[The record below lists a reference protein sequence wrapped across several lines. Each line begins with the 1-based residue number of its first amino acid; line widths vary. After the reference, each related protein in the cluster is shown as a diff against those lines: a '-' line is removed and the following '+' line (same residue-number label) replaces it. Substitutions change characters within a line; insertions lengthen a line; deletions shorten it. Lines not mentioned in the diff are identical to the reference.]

1 MTFRTL
7 AIIAALLPAALDA
20 QEKATAQSKTSA
32 QGRTTV
38 QGQSK
43 TTAQGKA
50 GAPEKTTTQEQPQA
64 ATPRARIDAAVQA
77 AAEADIPV
85 SLLKSKVAEGEA
97 KRVSE
102 ERIAAAVEGRLRALV
117 RASSTLE
124 RADVEQRGASE
135 LAVAAD
141 ALQAGVSESAL
152 VRVTKSAPES
162 RRVVAIAVL
171 ADLVRLGKPSDAA
184 LAQVTAAVTSSA
196 ALASLNAQV
205 ASQLRLGGLTS
216 TLDAAGI
223 VRVP

>member
-1 MTFRTL
+1 MSFRTL
-7 AIIAALLPAALDA
+7 AIIAALIPAALDA
-20 QEKATAQSKTSA
+20 QEKATAQSRTSA
-32 QGRTTV
+32 QGKTTV
-38 QGQSK
+38 QGKSG
-43 TTAQGKA
+43 AQ
-50 GAPEKTTTQEQPQA
+50 EKPTTQEPAKAQP
-64 ATPRARIDAAVQA
+64 PRARIDAAVQA

-102 ERIAAAVEGRLRALV
+102 ERIATAVEGRLRALV

-141 ALQAGVSESAL
+141 ALEAGVSESAL
-152 VRVTKSAPES
+152 VRVSKSAPES

-223 VRVP
+223 VRIP